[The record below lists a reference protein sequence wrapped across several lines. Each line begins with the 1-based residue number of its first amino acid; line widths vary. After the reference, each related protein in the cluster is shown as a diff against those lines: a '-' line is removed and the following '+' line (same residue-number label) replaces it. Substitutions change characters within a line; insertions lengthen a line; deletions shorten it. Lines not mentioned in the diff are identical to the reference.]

1 MGLFSSAAKR
11 CNDGKRLLRGACA
24 GCCSS
29 AVCGGGR
36 GKEEAS
42 TSAPAPTTPTA
53 PDHKKRWRK
62 KKFWRKKKKARKDG
76 SKGNSN
82 GETRRSGESDLADL
96 VNNISAQSDVCKN
109 VSAAEEI
116 LRNSNQNMPSKAL
129 TFRELG
135 AATNGFSESNLLGEG
150 GFGRV
155 YKGVLPDT
163 KEVIAVKQL
172 DRNGFQGNRE
182 FLVEVLMLSLLH
194 HPNLVKLLGYC
205 TDAAQRILVYEYMPK
220 GSLEDHLLDLPPNWK
235 PLPWHTRM
243 QIAVDAAKG
252 IEYLHEVANPPVI
265 YRDLK
270 ASNILLDADFNA
282 KLSDFGLA
290 KLGPIGDQSHVSTR
304 VMGTYGY
311 CAPEY
316 AMTGKLTKMSDIYSF
331 GVVLLELITG
341 RRAIDSAMQSEEQ
354 VLVQWAAPMLRDK
367 KRFMRLADPLLGRKF
382 PPKGLY
388 QALAVASMC
397 LQEDA
402 SSRPVISD
410 VVAALSFL
418 ADPKYYPPEGAA
430 KKATEESS
438 KSNENIEKFSGSS
451 PPMTDI
457 VSEMRSDDEIK
468 QR

>member
-1 MGLFSSAAKR
+1 MGMLSSAAKR
-11 CNDGKRLLRGACA
+11 CSTGKKLLRSAGAC
-24 GCCSS
+24 
-29 AVCGGGR
+29 CGTPPPAAAAESGVRGR
-36 GKEEAS
+36 EETS
-42 TSAPAPTTPTA
+42 TSASAASPAP
-53 PDHKKRWRK
+53 DDSKKKRWRK
-62 KKFWRKKKKARKDG
+62 RRFWRKKRKPKKDEEL
-76 SKGNSN
+76 S
-82 GETRRSGESDLADL
+82 DL
-96 VNNISAQSDVCKN
+96 VNNISAHSDVSKN
-109 VSAAEEI
+109 VNAAEKI
-116 LRNSNQNMPSKAL
+116 LRGGNQNMPSRAL
-129 TFRELG
+129 TFRQLD
-135 AATNGFSESNLLGEG
+135 AATEGFSEKNLLGEG

-155 YKGVLPDT
+155 YKGRLEDT

-172 DRNGFQGNRE
+172 DRDGFQGNRE

-205 TDAAQRILVYEYMPK
+205 TDSDQRILVYEYMPK

-243 QIAVDAAKG
+243 QIAVGAAKG

-270 ASNILLDADFNA
+270 ASNILLDAGFHA

-290 KLGPIGDQSHVSTR
+290 KLGPMGDQSHVSTR

-341 RRAIDSAMQSEEQ
+341 RRAIDVNRPSEEQ
-354 VLVQWAAPMLRDK
+354 VLVHWASPLLRDK
-367 KRFMRLADPLLGRKF
+367 KRFMKLADPLLGRKY
-382 PPKGLY
+382 PVKGLY
-388 QALAVASMC
+388 QALAVASLC

-402 SSRPVISD
+402 AIRPGISD

-418 ADPKYYPPEGAA
+418 ADPAYYPPEGTEAD
-430 KKATEESS
+430 KKGKSREESC
-438 KSNENIEKFSGSS
+438 S
-451 PPMTDI
+451 PPPPPVTVTRV
-457 VSEMRSDDEIK
+457 VSETIRADDETQ
-468 QR
+468 QRW

>member
-1 MGLFSSAAKR
+1 MGMLSSAAKR
-11 CNDGKRLLRGACA
+11 CSNGKKLLRSAGAC
-24 GCCSS
+24 
-29 AVCGGGR
+29 CGAPSDAARGVR

-42 TSAPAPTTPTA
+42 TSAPAPSPPSS
-53 PDHKKRWRK
+53 PDSKKKRWRK
-62 KKFWRKKKKARKDG
+62 RRFWRKKKKKKAKKEGGDM
-76 SKGNSN
+76 
-82 GETRRSGESDLADL
+82 ADL
-96 VNNISAQSDVCKN
+96 VNNVSVKPDVSKN
-109 VSAAEEI
+109 GNATAEET
-116 LRNSNQNMPSKAL
+116 LRGGNQNMPSRAL
-129 TFRELG
+129 KFKQLS
-135 AATNGFSESNLLGEG
+135 AATDGFSEKNLLGEG

-155 YKGVLPDT
+155 YKGRLADT

-172 DRNGFQGNRE
+172 DRDGFQGNRE

-205 TDAAQRILVYEYMPK
+205 TDSNQRILVYEYMPK

-243 QIAVDAAKG
+243 QIAVGAAKG

-270 ASNILLDADFNA
+270 ASNILLDRDFNA

-290 KLGPIGDQSHVSTR
+290 KLGPMGDQSHVSTR

-341 RRAIDSAMQSEEQ
+341 RRAIDVDRPSEEQ
-354 VLVQWAAPMLRDK
+354 VLVHWAWPMLRDK
-367 KRFMRLADPLLGRKF
+367 KRFMRLADPLLGRRY
-382 PPKGLY
+382 PVKGLY
-388 QALAVASMC
+388 QALAVASLC

-402 SSRPVISD
+402 ASRPGISD

-418 ADPKYYPPEGAA
+418 ADQTYYPPEGTDAVEHKGA
-430 KKATEESS
+430 GESRPKEVS
-438 KSNENIEKFSGSS
+438 CS
-451 PPMTDI
+451 PPLAAV
-457 VSEMRSDDEIK
+457 VSSETRAGDEMI

>member
-1 MGLFSSAAKR
+1 MGMLSSAAKR
-11 CNDGKRLLRGACA
+11 CSNGKKLLRSAGAC
-24 GCCSS
+24 
-29 AVCGGGR
+29 CGAPSDAARGVR

-42 TSAPAPTTPTA
+42 TSAPAQA
-53 PDHKKRWRK
+53 PSPPSSPDSKKKRWRK
-62 KKFWRKKKKARKDG
+62 RRFWRKKKKKAKKEGD
-76 SKGNSN
+76 
-82 GETRRSGESDLADL
+82 DMADL
-96 VNNISAQSDVCKN
+96 VNNVSVNPDVSKN
-109 VSAAEEI
+109 GNAAEET
-116 LRNSNQNMPSKAL
+116 LRGGNQNMPSRAL
-129 TFRELG
+129 KFKQLS
-135 AATNGFSESNLLGEG
+135 AATEGFSEKNLLGEG

-155 YKGVLPDT
+155 YKGRLPDT

-172 DRNGFQGNRE
+172 DRDGFQGNRE

-194 HPNLVKLLGYC
+194 HPNLVRLLGYC
-205 TDAAQRILVYEYMPK
+205 TDSNQRILVYEYMPK

-243 QIAVDAAKG
+243 QIAVGAAKG

-270 ASNILLDADFNA
+270 ASNILLDRDFNA

-290 KLGPIGDQSHVSTR
+290 KLGPMGDQSHVSTR

-341 RRAIDSAMQSEEQ
+341 RRAIDVDRPSEEQ
-354 VLVQWAAPMLRDK
+354 VLVHWAWPMLRDK
-367 KRFMRLADPLLGRKF
+367 KRFMRLADPLLGRRY
-382 PPKGLY
+382 PVKGLY

-397 LQEDA
+397 LQEEA
-402 SSRPVISD
+402 ASRPGISD

-418 ADPKYYPPEGAA
+418 ADQTYYPSPEGTDAEHKGA
-430 KKATEESS
+430 GETRPKETRR
-438 KSNENIEKFSGSS
+438 S
-451 PPMTDI
+451 PPLAAV
-457 VSEMRSDDEIK
+457 VSSEIRAGHEMM